1 MTADSTSERIV
12 TIPSG
17 QRWDRA
23 DKVLAGCVPDIS
35 RSQLQKLFAAGRVWR
50 EEEAL
55 SQKDKVQGGDV
66 LTFSLPD
73 LEPLPLR
80 AVDIPL
86 HVLFEDDDIIVID
99 KAPGMVVHPGNGT
112 GEDTLVHALLHHCRG
127 QLSGIGGSERPGI
140 VHRLD
145 KDTSGVMVAAKSNRA
160 FQELARQFAQ
170 RETKKHY
177 IALVAGKLPS
187 DSGEITEPIG
197 RHPVHRTRMAVRGD
211 GREARSEYQILE
223 ALGTGYSKVRVD
235 ILTGRTH
242 QIRVHLA
249 HLGTPLVGDVLYG
262 YKPGKQRLP
271 HNRVMLHAASLE
283 IKHPVTAST
292 MAFEADPPLDISE
305 NWQFLQSSMGA

>member
-1 MTADSTSERIV
+1 MSTDNSSERV
-12 TIPSG
+12 VVIPSG
-17 QRWDRA
+17 QLWGRA
-23 DKVLAGCVPDIS
+23 DKVLAACVDDIS

-66 LTFSLPD
+66 LTFSIPE

-80 AVDIPL
+80 AVELPL
-86 HVLFEDDDIIVID
+86 SVLFEDEEIIVIN

-160 FQELARQFAQ
+160 YQELARQFAQ
-170 RETKKHY
+170 RETGKSY
-177 IALVAGKLPS
+177 LALVAGKLPA
-187 DSGEITEPIG
+187 DRGEIKDPIG
-197 RHPVHRTRMAVRGD
+197 RHPVHRTRMAVRRN
-211 GREARSEYQILE
+211 GREAHSEFQVLE
-223 ALGTGYSKVRVD
+223 ASGAGHYLVQVK
-235 ILTGRTH
+235 IFTGRTH

-249 HLGTPLVGDVLYG
+249 HLGAPLVGDLLYG
-262 YKPGKQRLP
+262 YKPGKLALP
-271 HNRVMLHAASLE
+271 HARVMLHSAELE
-283 IKHPVTAST
+283 LKHPVTETIMKFQAELPHD
-292 MAFEADPPLDISE
+292 FKENRDYIS
-305 NWQFLQSSMGA
+305 NQ

>member
-1 MTADSTSERIV
+1 MITDSESERV
-12 TIPSG
+12 VVIPSG
-17 QRWDRA
+17 HRWARA
-23 DKVLAGCVPDIS
+23 DKVLAACVNDIS

-66 LTFSLPD
+66 LIFSLPD

-86 HVLFEDDDIIVID
+86 NVLFEDEDIIVIN
-99 KAPGMVVHPGNGT
+99 KSPGMVVHPGNGT

-160 FQELARQFAQ
+160 YQELARQFAQ
-170 RETKKHY
+170 RETQKHY
-177 IALVAGKLPS
+177 VALVAGKLPAG
-187 DSGEITEPIG
+187 SGEIGEPIG
-197 RHPVHRTRMAVRGD
+197 RHPVHRTRMAVRRD
-211 GREARSEYQILE
+211 GREAHSEYRVLE
-223 ALGTGYSKVRVD
+223 ALGMGYSKVQVH

-242 QIRVHLA
+242 QIRVHMA
-249 HLGTPLVGDVLYG
+249 YLGAPLVGDALYG
-262 YKPGKQRLP
+262 YKPGPQPLP
-271 HNRVMLHAASLE
+271 HSRVMLHAASLTLQ
-283 IKHPVTAST
+283 HPVTGST
-292 MAFEADPPLDISE
+292 MVFEAELPQDICE
-305 NWQFLQSSMGA
+305 NWDFFSN